1 MNIAHNLFLLT
12 CNLNQLHDK
21 AKIIELFIEGM
32 TEEFKPAHFYF
43 IEQSENEIGFEI
55 EIKTQNSHFGFIRIE
70 QPGSF
75 LMESKILVTN
85 AVQMLSIILERLEIE
100 MKLHAENKKLELI
113 AFEKNVELEETATEL
128 KNARNISAKL
138 NEDLTAEIEK
148 RIHHEKEIKESED
161 RFSIA
166 FKSSPAPLVISEIE
180 TGLFTDVNS
189 CWVEMLGYSREE
201 QIGITS
207 KEVGIW
213 KNPSE
218 RDRII
223 KQYLLPN
230 SSFKDQ
236 YIEFNTKNGGV
247 ILALWSAET
256 IIHKG
261 KKLMLSMIHDITE
274 QKQTEKALKESESR
288 FRKLAE
294 SAPMGIIISDR
305 NQNTEYVNQRFTE
318 MFGYTIE
325 DMSSVEQWWT
335 MAYPDEQFR
344 NQVRLKWTDTL
355 EKVINNEVNHKNLEF
370 PVTCK
375 DGTIK
380 HVEFRLGTTDELIF
394 VLFTDVTEKNLSEQA
409 LHKINW
415 MLSKKTVAKK
425 TNENDDI
432 AGNYGDL
439 TQLNTDGLILDSV
452 GENVLKDI
460 SDDYFSLMETSSAI
474 YEKNG
479 DYAMG
484 IFSSGWCRL
493 LDQSS
498 RKICSTDDNKEALAS
513 GKWYCHE
520 SCWNDASR
528 VAIETGKPTDIE
540 CSGGIRLYALPIFA
554 SNKVIGAIN
563 FGYGDPPR
571 DKQKLASLSEKYNV
585 PVEVLVKKANEYES
599 RPQYIID
606 TAKDRLQASAR
617 LIGEIVNR
625 KITEKQIIKLNEGL
639 EHKIADKTK
648 ELRER
653 INELERFQDATIER
667 EFRIKE
673 LRVEIEML
681 KGGNRQNIN

>member
-1 MNIAHNLFLLT
+1 
-12 CNLNQLHDK
+12 
-21 AKIIELFIEGM
+21 
-32 TEEFKPAHFYF
+32 
-43 IEQSENEIGFEI
+43 
-55 EIKTQNSHFGFIRIE
+55 
-70 QPGSF
+70 
-75 LMESKILVTN
+75 
-85 AVQMLSIILERLEIE
+85 
-100 MKLHAENKKLELI
+100 
-113 AFEKNVELEETATEL
+113 
-128 KNARNISAKL
+128 
-138 NEDLTAEIEK
+138 
-148 RIHHEKEIKESED
+148 
-161 RFSIA
+161 
-166 FKSSPAPLVISEIE
+166 
-180 TGLFTDVNS
+180 
-189 CWVEMLGYSREE
+189 
-201 QIGITS
+201 
-207 KEVGIW
+207 
-213 KNPSE
+213 
-218 RDRII
+218 
-223 KQYLLPN
+223 
-230 SSFKDQ
+230 
-236 YIEFNTKNGGV
+236 
-247 ILALWSAET
+247 
-256 IIHKG
+256 
-261 KKLMLSMIHDITE
+261 
-274 QKQTEKALKESESR
+274 
-288 FRKLAE
+288 
-294 SAPMGIIISDR
+294 
-305 NQNTEYVNQRFTE
+305 
-318 MFGYTIE
+318 
-325 DMSSVEQWWT
+325 
-335 MAYPDEQFR
+335 
-344 NQVRLKWTDTL
+344 VRLKWTDTL